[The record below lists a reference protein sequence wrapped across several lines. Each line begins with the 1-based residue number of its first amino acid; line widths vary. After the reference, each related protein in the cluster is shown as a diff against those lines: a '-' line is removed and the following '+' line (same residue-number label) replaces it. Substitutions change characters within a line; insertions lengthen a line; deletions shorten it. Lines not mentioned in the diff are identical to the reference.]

1 MNIDEA
7 RKRAQELGELAAAD
21 PEFRKRAES
30 DPRGT
35 MIEHGIPEA
44 LVDDILNKARRRGI
58 HPFQY
63 HLLCSHHDNELRE
76 NYRRRHHAGVERRKR
91 MRRKHKTAMAEAT
104 GKCI

>member
-44 LVDDILNKARRRGI
+44 LVDDILNEPDVEGYILFNTISCAPTMNCGKTIGGAITPG
-58 HPFQY
+58 
-63 HLLCSHHDNELRE
+63 SS
-76 NYRRRHHAGVERRKR
+76 GVSACGVNIRP
-91 MRRKHKTAMAEAT
+91 
-104 GKCI
+104 